1 MRTRE
6 PWIDVV
12 KGIGI
17 VAVVVAHITFRRSL
31 VTQLYMFHMPL
42 FFLLG
47 GALHDTSVPQRAF
60 LAAKAR
66 SLLVPYACF
75 LAVLWPLELLYA
87 VPADAAGGRWTWALL
102 GAPMLYGGRLLT
114 GFAGVF
120 WFVSCYFLT
129 QQLAHAMLRHLARRA
144 CALAAAALL
153 ALAYALA
160 WAWPHWSLPWSAE
173 AVLFCAPIYLIGYA
187 ARGYALARWTPACL
201 LVAACAL
208 LLNVVGAGNTLDIK
222 AGDYGLPL
230 VTLASALAVAAL
242 LAVLARAL
250 QANVAGRV
258 LAALG
263 GASMTIMFLHQF
275 VQLIVA
281 KQFGVLQAPARIAA
295 ALVVCYLAH
304 QLLTASP
311 LAARLLLGRRRAP
324 LAS

>member
-6 PWIDVV
+6 PWIDVL

-17 VAVVVAHITFRRSL
+17 VAVVVGHITFRRSL

-42 FFLLG
+42 FFLIG
-47 GALHDTSVPQRAF
+47 GALHDASVPQRAF
-60 LAAKAR
+60 VAAKVR

-87 VPADAAGGRWTWALL
+87 VPAGVAGGRWSWPLL
-102 GAPMLYGGRLLT
+102 GAPMLLGGRLLT

-120 WFVSCYFLT
+120 WFVTCYFLT
-129 QQLAHAMLRHLARRA
+129 QQLAHAMLRQLAPRA
-144 CALAAAALL
+144 CVLAAAGLL

-160 WAWPHWSLPWSAE
+160 LAWPHWSLPWSAE
-173 AVLFCAPIYLIGYA
+173 ALLFCAPVYLIGYA
-187 ARGYALARWTPACL
+187 ARGCDLARRTPVWL
-201 LVAACAL
+201 LLAACAL

-242 LAVLARAL
+242 LAVLAR
-250 QANVAGRV
+250 QWHANLAGRA

-275 VQLIVA
+275 VQLMVA
-281 KQFGVLQAPARIAA
+281 KQFGVIQAPARIVA
-295 ALVVCYLAH
+295 ALAVCYLAH
-304 QLLTASP
+304 RLLTASP
-311 LAARLLLGRRRAP
+311 LAARLLLGRRPAP
-324 LAS
+324 LTS